1 VTEEAGGLA
10 GAGAGGP
17 GGSPRRFRNPVI
29 PGFHPDPSVC
39 RIGPDFFLVTS
50 SFEYFPAI
58 PLFHSRD
65 LVSWRHIG
73 YCLDRPGQV
82 DLSAAPSS
90 GGIYAP
96 TIRHHQGTTY
106 VTATNVTGGG
116 HFIVSTQDPFG
127 PWSEPV
133 WVAQDGIDPSLF
145 FEDGAAYLS
154 STVEPDP
161 GGPHP
166 ARPSFQRGIQQSRI
180 DVATGALLDG
190 PRLVWTGTGGQYP
203 EAPHLLRRGEFYYLM
218 IAEGGTEYGHMVTI
232 ARARSP
238 WGPFT
243 PSPGNPVLT
252 HRSTN
257 SPFQAVG
264 HADLVELADGSW
276 WLVCLGVRP
285 RGQWPCHHLGR
296 ETFLAPVTWTA
307 DGWLRVGQ
315 RGLVEET
322 GPGPAL
328 PPAAAGGGPAEPV
341 GLDHFDAP
349 ALGLAWNFLRV
360 PRPER
365 WSLSA
370 RPGWLR
376 LACGAPDLDDLDV
389 VFTGRRQEHL
399 HCRASGL
406 VELDARSPAA
416 ESGLVARMNERHH
429 YEVAVTGTGSGQQ
442 VIARLRIGPLSQQV
456 ASRPVPPGAVE
467 LWIEATPDEYRLGY
481 TVPGGPGEL
490 LGTAPTR
497 YLSSEVAGGFTGV
510 FLGLYATGL
519 GHPAAG
525 SADWDWFRY
534 QAGP

>member
-1 VTEEAGGLA
+1 VTEDADGPALA
-10 GAGAGGP
+10 GADGP
-17 GGSPRRFRNPVI
+17 GEGSRRFRNPVI

-65 LVSWRHIG
+65 LVTWRQIG
-73 YCLDRPGQV
+73 HCLERRGQV

-96 TIRHHQGTTY
+96 TIRHYQGTTY

-116 HFIVSTQDPFG
+116 HFIVSTRDPFG

-133 WVAQDGIDPSLF
+133 WVDQDGIDPSLF
-145 FEDGAAYLS
+145 FEDGAAYFS
-154 STVEPDP
+154 STIEPGP

-166 ARPSFQRGIQQSRI
+166 VRPSFQRGIQQSVI
-180 DVATGALLDG
+180 DVTTGALLDG
-190 PRLVWTGTGGQYP
+190 PRLVWTGTGGKYP
-203 EAPHLLRRGEFYYLM
+203 EGPHLLRRGEFYYLV

-232 ARARSP
+232 ARSVSP
-238 WGPFT
+238 WGPFE
-243 PSPGNPVLT
+243 PAPGNPILT

-307 DGWLRVGQ
+307 AGWPEVGQ
-315 RGLVEET
+315 RGMVEET
-322 GPGPAL
+322 GLAPAL
-328 PPAAAGGGPAEPV
+328 P
-341 GLDHFDAP
+341 AP
-349 ALGLAWNFLRV
+349 AGAGAPPDPDDIDGFDTATLGPTWNFLRA

-365 WSLSA
+365 WSLAS

-376 LACGAPDLDDLDV
+376 LTCGPPDLEDLDV
-389 VFTGRRQEHL
+389 VFVGRRQEHL
-399 HCRASGL
+399 RCRASGL
-406 VELDARSPAA
+406 VDLDAGHPSA

-429 YEVAVTGTGSGQQ
+429 YEVAVTGTGPQRR
-442 VIARLRIGPLSQQV
+442 VTARLRIGPLSQEI
-456 ASRPVPPGAVE
+456 ASRPTPPGPVE
-467 LWIEATPDEYRLGY
+467 LWIDATRGEYRLGY
-481 TVPGGPGEL
+481 AGQDGPTV
-490 LGTAPTR
+490 LGAAPPSTSPPR
-497 YLSSEVAGGFTGV
+497 
-510 FLGLYATGL
+510 
-519 GHPAAG
+519 
-525 SADWDWFRY
+525 
-534 QAGP
+534 